1 MKIFVTGATGY
12 VGSNLIRQLLNENYD
27 VTCLMRSPE
36 KYNSSKLFSQCTLVK
51 GDITDRDS
59 LKGTMQDIDVVIHLA
74 VLGHLDEAKRG
85 ENAFYTVNVQ
95 GTKNVLEECII
106 SKLKRILCFSSTA
119 AIGIPKVDL
128 IDENTPLRATNPYGK
143 SKKDSDE
150 LILSYIKRHNLP
162 IVNICFPHI
171 YGPGEKR
178 DFLRIIK
185 MIKKGIF
192 PQVGFSPNL
201 YPSVYISD
209 AIDAIILALKKG
221 RVGEKYIIADD
232 DPHDLK
238 YIRKLVLKYLGK
250 ERKFYPIIP
259 KHLSIYFIYAMEF
272 IFGLF
277 GTVPPIKARNLK
289 SISAGRRLSIEKAK
303 REMGFKPK
311 INLEE
316 GIRCTIEWYKKENLL

>member
-1 MKIFVTGATGY
+1 MKIYITGATGF
-12 VGSNLIRQLLNENYD
+12 VGSSLLPQLLD
-27 VTCLMRSPE
+27 QGHAITCLMRSPE
-36 KYNSSKLFSQCTLVK
+36 RYNSSPIFSKCNLVK
-51 GDITDRDS
+51 GDIIERDS
-59 LKGTMQDIDVVIHLA
+59 LKETMQDIDVVIHLA
-74 VLGHLDEAKRG
+74 VLGHLDEAKQG
-85 ENAFYTVNVQ
+85 KDVFNAVNVQ
-95 GTKNVLEECII
+95 GTKNVLEECVI
-106 SKLKRILCFSSTA
+106 SKPKRILCFSSTA

-143 SKKDSDE
+143 SKKESDE
-150 LILSYIKRHNLP
+150 SIFSFIKKYNLP
-162 IVNICFPHI
+162 IVTICFPHI
-171 YGPGEKR
+171 YGPGEER
-178 DFLRIIK
+178 DFLKIIR

-209 AIDAIILALKKG
+209 AIDAICLALKKG

-232 DPHDLK
+232 DPHDLRV
-238 YIRKLVLKYLGK
+238 IRKIVLKYLGK

-259 KHLSIYFIYAMEF
+259 KYISIYFLYTMEF
-272 IFGLF
+272 IFSLF

-303 REMGFKPK
+303 RELGFKPK

-316 GIRCTIEWYKKENLL
+316 GIRRTIEWYKKENLL

>member
-1 MKIFVTGATGY
+1 
-12 VGSNLIRQLLNENYD
+12 
-27 VTCLMRSPE
+27 MRSPE
-36 KYNSSKLFSQCTLVK
+36 RYNNSPIFSKCNLVK
-51 GDITDRDS
+51 GDIIERDS
-59 LKGTMQDIDVVIHLA
+59 IKETMQDIDVVIHLA

-95 GTKNVLEECII
+95 GTKNVLEECVI
-106 SKLKRILCFSSTA
+106 SKPKRILCFSSTA

-143 SKKDSDE
+143 SKKESDE
-150 LILSYIKRHNLP
+150 LILSFIKRYNLP
-162 IVNICFPHI
+162 IVNLCFPHI
-171 YGPGEKR
+171 YGPGEER
-178 DFLRIIK
+178 DFLKIIR

-209 AIDAIILALKKG
+209 AVDAISLALKKG

-238 YIRKLVLKYLGK
+238 VIRKLVLKNLGK

-259 KHLSIYFIYAMEF
+259 KHISIYFVYAMES

-277 GTVPPIKARNLK
+277 GAVLPIKARNLK
-289 SISAGRRLSIEKAK
+289 SISAGRRLSTGKAK
-303 REMGFKPK
+303 RELGFMP
-311 INLEE
+311 NVDLEE
-316 GIRCTIEWYKKENLL
+316 GIRLTIEWYKKENLL